1 MITEYE
7 KTKAIEQRGNLASIL
22 INNTEGALFYKIIS
36 NFIAKAYPLKDIRF
50 DESVLKNKREME
62 NNLSEMIEYMVMIAA
77 EDIQNKVYTTG
88 QLSKYFGVS
97 ITSINNWINEGRFTG
112 VERVVRNKQARIPEN
127 ALWRSASGELI
138 PVKEIIETWEKHYA
152 KTQDVSRDDEKRILK
167 DEIKFFEDKYGGPYE
182 TTLKIREKKTDAS
195 LRDQE
200 EWEYLLKRLG
210 E

>member
-7 KTKAIEQRGNLASIL
+7 KAKAIEHRSNLASIL
-22 INNTEGALFYKIIS
+22 INNAEGALYYKIIS
-36 NFIAKAYPLKDIRF
+36 NFIAKAYPLKHTHF
-50 DESVLKNKREME
+50 DESILKNKREME
-62 NNLSEMIEYMVMIAA
+62 DNLSEMIEYMVRIAA
-77 EDIQNKVYTTG
+77 EDIPNKVYSTG

-112 VERVVRNKQARIPEN
+112 IGRTARNKQARIPEN
-127 ALWRSASGELI
+127 SVWRSASRELI
-138 PVKEIIETWEKHYA
+138 PVKEIVETWEKQYA

-182 TTLKIREKKTDAS
+182 TTLKIKEEKTDAN